1 LVGNRDQ
8 HDVNGSGTT
17 RIRFGRVAYNNPQ
30 HITVLAGINKLITL
44 ITIAAYI
51 AAALTVLDRHSA
63 TLANRSVAVA
73 VASIIAV
80 ASSCPNVTSSRR
92 VFISITASTSRSTSP
107 RARARSKSARIFSL
121 RATRAHVAHAAGTMR
136 FGRIT
141 SATIPARTAIAR
153 AIDPVPSNPSRTHRH
168 VGANG
173 AMARQ
178 SASMD
183 ARV

>member
-1 LVGNRDQ
+1 MVGNRDQ

-80 ASSCPNVTSSRR
+80 ASSCPIAY
-92 VFISITASTSRSTSP
+92 FA
-107 RARARSKSARIFSL
+107 ARAAWRSWAAR
-121 RATRAHVAHAAGTMR
+121 RGAPAAPP
-136 FGRIT
+136 RIT
-141 SATIPARTAIAR
+141 GTGDVALQEQVAT
-153 AIDPVPSNPSRTHRH
+153 
-168 VGANG
+168 
-173 AMARQ
+173 
-178 SASMD
+178 
-183 ARV
+183 